1 MPSMLVSMSPRTP
14 DLSPSLGTRPKELI
28 TNPDTCLHA
37 CAHRSTVPVTEANV
51 RD

>member
-14 DLSPSLGTRPKELI
+14 DLSLSLGTRPKELV
-28 TNPDTCLHA
+28 TNPDTCLPT
-37 CAHRSTVPVTEANV
+37 CTHRGTVPVTEANA